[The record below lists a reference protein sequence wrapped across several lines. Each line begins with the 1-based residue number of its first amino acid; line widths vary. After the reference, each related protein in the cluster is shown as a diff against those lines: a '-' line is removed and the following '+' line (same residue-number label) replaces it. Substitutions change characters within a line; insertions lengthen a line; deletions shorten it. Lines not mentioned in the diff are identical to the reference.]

1 MIKMY
6 IEAIDSYGKGSH
18 HEFDTVAQ
26 ARAKF
31 KYHFGDKF
39 ESGDTLFHGMGL
51 SLARLMLHQR
61 LLNKSPIDG
70 LTCNKT
76 KESGGISPLSFE
88 HEKRINLIH
97 CLITFLLLYLSHA

>member
-1 MIKMY
+1 MY

-39 ESGDTLFHGMGL
+39 
-51 SLARLMLHQR
+51 ARLMLHQR